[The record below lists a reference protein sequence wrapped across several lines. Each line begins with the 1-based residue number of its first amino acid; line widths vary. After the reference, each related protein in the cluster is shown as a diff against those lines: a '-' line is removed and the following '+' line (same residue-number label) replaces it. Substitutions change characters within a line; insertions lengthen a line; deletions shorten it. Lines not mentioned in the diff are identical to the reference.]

1 MRALDILVVDDDHDL
16 ASGIADMIEAEGHRA
31 VLAGSG
37 EAAIEVARERA
48 FDMVFLDVKLPGM
61 TGIDALRELRETQG
75 RARVVLMTGYRLD
88 NLLAQ
93 VVTSGGFEVLKG
105 PVAAFRML
113 QHLRDVGPGGIVLL
127 VAGNGSLGA
136 SLEESLTGQGLK
148 TGLARTGEAAAE
160 SAASAGLDVLILDL
174 QQPISRIL
182 EVYLAL
188 QDLGPAVTVVMIAS
202 PFENGKPI
210 VSPLRSISVTG
221 CLFKPFDPAD
231 LLQAVR
237 EYAAEYAPPRKDVE
251 RAPTGTPQAN
261 CNRDA

>member
-1 MRALDILVVDDDHDL
+1 MRALDVLVVDDDRDL
-16 ASGIADMIEAEGHRA
+16 ASGIADMVEAEGHRA
-31 VLAGSG
+31 VPAGSG
-37 EAAIEVARERA
+37 EAALEAARERA
-48 FDMVFLDVKLPGM
+48 FDMIFLDIKLPGM

-93 VVTSGGFEVLKG
+93 VVTSGGIEVLKG

-127 VAGNGSLGA
+127 VAENESLGA
-136 SLEESLTGQGLK
+136 SLEEFLTGQGLRAR
-148 TGLARTGEAAAE
+148 LARTGEAAAE
-160 SAASAGLDVLILDL
+160 SAANAGLDVLILDL
-174 QQPISRIL
+174 QRPISRML

-202 PFENGKPI
+202 PLENGKPI
-210 VSPLRSISVTG
+210 VNPLRSISVTG
-221 CLFKPFDPAD
+221 CLFKPFNPAD

-237 EYAAEYAPPRKDVE
+237 EYAAQSAPLR
-251 RAPTGTPQAN
+251 
-261 CNRDA
+261 

>member
-75 RARVVLMTGYRLD
+75 RARVVLMTGYRID
-88 NLLAQ
+88 NLLTEA
-93 VVTSGGFEVLKG
+93 VKTGGLTVLTR
-105 PVAAFRML
+105 AATAPRML
-113 QHLRDVGPGGIVLL
+113 EHLRDVGPGGIVLL
-127 VAGNGSLGA
+127 VAENGSLGA

-148 TGLARTGEAAAE
+148 ARLARTEAAAE

-174 QQPISRIL
+174 QRPISHIL
-182 EVYLAL
+182 EAYLAL
-188 QDLGPAVTVVMIAS
+188 HDLDPAVTVVMIAS
-202 PFENGKPI
+202 PLENGKPI
-210 VSPLRSISVTG
+210 VNPLRSISVTG

-231 LLQAVR
+231 LLQGVR
-237 EYAAEYAPPRKDVE
+237 DYAAEFAPPR
-251 RAPTGTPQAN
+251 
-261 CNRDA
+261 